1 MVLSLLGDMSRTW
14 TLAVSTDGLA
24 TWTVRTNL
32 IRHKMVLV
40 HNTKN
45 LYPDI
50 LKLSLWAV
58 LTACLYGGFF
68 VFTDSIVG
76 FFTGDNACDGVGF
89 FMAIDRLLWIFSS
102 GNVCSGVGV
111 VVTAL
116 VFSFIHGSFA
126 SHLLDVV
133 GLKPLIKSGD

>member
-1 MVLSLLGDMSRTW
+1 MSRTW
-14 TLAVSTDGLA
+14 TRAVGTDGLA
-24 TWTVRTNL
+24 TWPVHTNI
-32 IRHKMVLV
+32 IRHKMALV

-68 VFTDSIVG
+68 LFTGPIVG
-76 FFTGDNACDGVGF
+76 FFTGDNACSGVGF
-89 FMAIDRLLWIFSS
+89 FMAIDRMLWIFSS

-111 VVTAL
+111 VVIAL

>member
-1 MVLSLLGDMSRTW
+1 MSRTW
-14 TLAVSTDGLA
+14 AWAVGTDGLA
-24 TWTVRTNL
+24 TWPVYTNI
-32 IRHKMVLV
+32 IRHKMALV

-58 LTACLYGGFF
+58 LTACLYGG
-68 VFTDSIVG
+68 
-76 FFTGDNACDGVGF
+76 DNVCNGVGF
-89 FMAIDRLLWIFSS
+89 FMAIDRMLWIFSS

-111 VVTAL
+111 VVIAL

-133 GLKPLIKSGD
+133 GLKPVIKSGD